1 MENIGGP
8 LGGPAISGDN
18 FSTVAIT
25 GGRTIRLIGQRIQ
38 MGGGTLI
45 IGPEANVEGIALQS
59 LVYGAGFVFENG
71 EASVKGTPELPVDLT
86 IRGEDKLNVPE
97 GTSLTVLEGVTLT
110 VDGELKVR

>member
-1 MENIGGP
+1 
-8 LGGPAISGDN
+8 
-18 FSTVAIT
+18 
-25 GGRTIRLIGQRIQ
+25 